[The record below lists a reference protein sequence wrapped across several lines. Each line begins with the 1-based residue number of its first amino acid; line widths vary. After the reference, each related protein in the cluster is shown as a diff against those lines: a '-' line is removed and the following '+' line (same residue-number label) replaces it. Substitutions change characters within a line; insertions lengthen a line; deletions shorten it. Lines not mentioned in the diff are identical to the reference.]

1 MKTKKSAF
9 TIIYYMSFVCV
20 LGMSVTGCS
29 IFGLD
34 LQKNDKHETAT
45 LDPHIYKSALQY
57 LQERSKGPLKNDS
70 VFYQMWQAIEYAE
83 LDINEY
89 AKTGRTFLF
98 LHNDAILR
106 VSNNKPTNDC
116 YFGRYLVNNKPAT
129 KWQDYPKQQVK
140 NFLLYMIA
148 QGEYSFN
155 NVAGNN
161 VETKTLLPEGADP
174 LNPKSLIYF
183 RAVNDR
189 NSKFRINDFP
199 GTVRTTEVRTSN
211 ILSTNG
217 PIHVVDRLVE
227 YGVK

>member
-1 MKTKKSAF
+1 MNTNTKHIYQLAGVC
-9 TIIYYMSFVCV
+9 IITMIFA
-20 LGMSVTGCS
+20 GCS

-34 LQKNDKHETAT
+34 LQKNDKHDTST
-45 LDPHIYKSALQY
+45 LDPHIYKPALQY
-57 LQERSKGPLKNDS
+57 LRERATGPVKNDS
-70 VFYQMWQAIEYAE
+70 IFNLMWQAIKYAE
-83 LDINEY
+83 LDTNEY

-106 VSNNKPTNDC
+106 ISNNKPTTDC
-116 YFGRYLVNNKPAT
+116 YFGRYPVNNKPAT
-129 KWQDYPKQQVK
+129 KWEDYPKQQVK
-140 NFLLYMIA
+140 NFLLYLIA

-155 NVAGNN
+155 NVQGNN

-199 GTVRTTEVRTSN
+199 GTARVTEVRTSN

-217 PIHVVDRLVE
+217 PIHVVDRVVE